1 MSVAKVPL
9 LAFILLDSSFTR
21 SCKSSSPGFDLQA
34 RDSSIDSVYTL
45 YRKGLPALFDTN
57 GEAGAVL

>member
-9 LAFILLDSSFTR
+9 LAFILDSRFAA